1 MNQVILFKDITTE
14 DALLAIESYS
24 LKYNADIVADMNY
37 DDDRRVIKKEAS
49 EIADMRKA
57 VERARIDKKK
67 VYGKQVD
74 KEAEIIDGRLA
85 KANEP
90 FDVLINNYNAERKL
104 ILEAENA
111 RKKAIEDQAA
121 IDSDYEIAVLLMDKY
136 FADKAK
142 AETDR
147 LAHEESLRLE
157 GAQQAQ
163 QALVDAEARRL
174 ADIATEKQRGIDER
188 KQQEFDAEQL
198 RIKATSDADHVA
210 SVHRNIKA
218 VFMAAGF
225 NVQSSENAVKLLV
238 AGKLPHVKLTY

>member
-1 MNQVILFKDITTE
+1 MNQVILFNDITTE
-14 DALLAIESYS
+14 SALLAIEAYS
-24 LKYNADIVADMNY
+24 LKYNADIVADMN
-37 DDDRRVIKKEAS
+37 DEDDRRVIKKEAS

-74 KEAEIIDGRLA
+74 KEALIIDGRLA
-85 KANEP
+85 KANKP

-104 ILEAENA
+104 ILDAENA

-136 FADKAK
+136 FNDKAQ
-142 AETDR
+142 AEIDKMVR
-147 LAHEESLRLE
+147 DEALRLE
-157 GAQQAQ
+157 GAQQAK
-163 QALVDAEARRL
+163 QALIDAEDRRL
-174 ADIATEKQRGIDER
+174 ADIAAEKQRGIDER
-188 KQQEFDAEQL
+188 IQQEFDAEQL
-198 RIKATSDADHVA
+198 RIKAASDADHVA

-218 VFMAAGF
+218 VFMAAGLDE
-225 NVQSSENAVKLLV
+225 QSSVTAVKLLV